1 MGRRIFSDGR
11 VLEAGKISLA
21 ENENVIPAPTTN
33 SSQPPVTLVARDLMV
48 PSGFC
53 WHLHSHAQTY
63 THTHT
68 LNFK

>member
-33 SSQPPVTLVARDLMV
+33 SSQPPVTPAPEDLV
-48 PSGFC
+48 PSSGFYRY
-53 WHLHSHAQTY
+53 LHSCAHIDAFPIY
-63 THTHT
+63 II
-68 LNFK
+68 